1 MRVLVG
7 FLFSS
12 CLVSWTGCS
21 EDECQVRESSKNGG
35 EFFVDGVNYGLF
47 GRVKS
52 ATHDARMIGL
62 FGCVAARS
70 SESER
75 GMCAAC
81 VPRPR
86 SHPAVEDVG
95 QAVRD
100 RSFCI
105 TSSSMNRTPGW

>member
-1 MRVLVG
+1 MSGERV
-7 FLFSS
+7 FQE
-12 CLVSWTGCS
+12 W
-21 EDECQVRESSKNGG
+21 GG
-35 EFFVDGVNYGLF
+35 GFFVDGVNYGLF
-47 GRVKS
+47 GRVKG

-70 SESER
+70 SERER
-75 GMCAAC
+75 EVCVPPC

-100 RSFCI
+100 RNFCI
-105 TSSSMNRTPGW
+105 TSSSMNRRPGW